1 MCFFLLPVQLFSDF
15 VLLLV
20 ILSPPYHNED
30 RHGRG
35 KRDGDPGENEKKGG
49 NENGYFSAKPGFCLR

>member
-1 MCFFLLPVQLFSDF
+1 MFFHLPVQLFPDF

-20 ILSPPYHNED
+20 IVSPPYRNED

-49 NENGYFSAKPGFCLR
+49 NENGYFSAKPGFCLLR